1 MEAYAARIETIEQ
14 QRIVTLEPCAPG
26 SLNALAIA
34 YFSSANYR
42 ALALGSQSIY
52 RRTLEPF
59 LREHGHRR
67 ADQMKREHVIAL
79 MGAMAERPGAANML
93 LKRLRT
99 LLHFGMDLGW
109 IKEDPTAR
117 VKS

>member
-1 MEAYAARIETIEQ
+1 MDAYAACLGRGDPKQ
-14 QRIVTLEPCAPG
+14 KAMHEPFPPR
-26 SLNALAIA
+26 SFKALAIA
-34 YFSSANYR
+34 YFDSANYR

-79 MGAMAERPGAANML
+79 MGAMGDRPGAANML

-99 LLHFGMDLGW
+99 LLFRH
-109 IKEDPTAR
+109 
-117 VKS
+117 